1 MKKVIINAW
10 TGWNNSGDEAILQAI
25 LQSFKPL
32 ELDITIGTSIP
43 YTFFERHSSIIKY
56 PVISQDTTIL
66 EYDIHLFG
74 LGGLGYNLP
83 WKQILNAKSKNK
95 KLMIYGGGM
104 EVIDLKFTQ
113 NIKNAL
119 SEMYK
124 LFDII
129 TVRSLKSK
137 EVLDDFGIE
146 SILTMDPAI
155 NLESEK
161 WDCPENYVVVCPRF
175 PDYGHVN
182 GVIDYFIESL
192 KSIKD
197 EVILLPFG
205 PYNLENHLTD
215 LYVCNK
221 IKETLNIP
229 IYNFHPITDIK
240 KVKYLIS
247 KSKKVITNG
256 RYHALLFAIAENTE
270 YELTDNQI
278 EKNNTLIEI
287 HKQFNAEEL
296 KNMER
301 KNFELFKTLL

>member
-10 TGWNNSGDEAILQAI
+10 TGWNNSGDEAILQSI
-25 LQSFKPL
+25 LESLESL

-43 YTFFERHSSIIKY
+43 YPFFEQHSNLIAH
-56 PVISQDTTIL
+56 PVISWDTTLID
-66 EYDIHLFG
+66 YDIHIISS
-74 LGGLGYNLP
+74 GGAGYNLP

-95 KLMIYGGGM
+95 KLMIYGGGI
-104 EVIDLKFTQ
+104 ETDDLPFTK
-113 NIKNAL
+113 NIEMAL
-119 SEMYK
+119 CELYK
-124 LFDII
+124 LFDVI
-129 TVRSLKSK
+129 TVRSLASQR
-137 EVLDDFGIE
+137 LLTDIGIE

-155 NLESEK
+155 NLELEK

-175 PDYGHVN
+175 PDYEHVN
-182 GVIDYFIESL
+182 VVIDYFIETL

-229 IYNFHPITDIK
+229 IYDFHPVADIK

-256 RYHALLFAIAENTE
+256 RYHALLFAIAENIE
-270 YELTDNQI
+270 YELTNTGIQ
-278 EKNNTLIEI
+278 KNNALIEM

-296 KNMER
+296 KNTER
-301 KNFELFKTLL
+301 KNFEMFKTLL